1 MQFAN
6 QLAKENHRNYINHLI
21 GAGSTSTPYN
31 LPFATPFSYPPPYSY
46 PPPGYVASPYPSYYD
61 PRNSQPSSNCN

>member
-31 LPFATPFSYPPPYSY
+31 LSFATPFSYPPPYSY
-46 PPPGYVASPYPSYYD
+46 PPPVYVASPYPSYYD
-61 PRNSQPSSNCN
+61 PRNSQSSSNCN